1 MKQQESMN
9 FANSMEAL
17 ILVSLAEI
25 MSRKMF
31 DHRGKP
37 GGAGRPFHPSIR
49 LRMQVSNPES

>member
-1 MKQQESMN
+1 MN